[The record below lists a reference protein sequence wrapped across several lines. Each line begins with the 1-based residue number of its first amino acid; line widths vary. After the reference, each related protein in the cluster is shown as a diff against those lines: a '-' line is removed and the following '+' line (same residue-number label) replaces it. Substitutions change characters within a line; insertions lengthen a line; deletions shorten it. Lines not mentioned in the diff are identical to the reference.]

1 MTFLCVTIVDI
12 DDDGDDD
19 GVGNDVDEDHSGL
32 RRAFEAEEDE
42 LPLVPR

>member
-12 DDDGDDD
+12 DDDGDD
-19 GVGNDVDEDHSGL
+19 DVDEDHSGL